1 MGFYKYVAEK
11 WNKPQEALGELWK
24 QRLIKWRSENTVTRI
39 ERPTRIDR
47 ARALGYKAKSG
58 FVMAR
63 VRVDVG
69 GRKKPS
75 WSGGRK
81 PRSMGRWATPKKS
94 HQWIAEER
102 AAKKFVNLEVLNSYW
117 VGRDGKSEWYE
128 IVLVDYSHPAVRSDR
143 DVSWVVDGA
152 NRGRVFRGLTS
163 AGRKSRGMRSVGK
176 GAEKVRP
183 SQNRHY
189 G

>member
-11 WNKPQEALGELWK
+11 WTKPQENLGDLWK
-24 QRLIKWRSENTVTRI
+24 QRLMKWRDEEAVVRI

-58 FVMAR
+58 FIVARAR
-63 VRVDVG
+63 VSVG
-69 GRKKPS
+69 GRQRPE
-75 WSGGRK
+75 WAGGRK
-81 PRSMGRWATPKKS
+81 PRRAGRFFTPKKS

-102 AAKKFVNLEVLNSYW
+102 AAKRFVNMEVLNSYW
-117 VGRDGKSEWYE
+117 VAQDGKHAWYE
-128 IVLVDYSHPAVRSDR
+128 VVLVDPAHPAIRKDR
-143 DVSWVVDGA
+143 DVSWVSHVS
-152 NRGRVFRGLTS
+152 GRVFRGLTS
-163 AGRKSRGMRSVGK
+163 AGKRSRGLRSSGK
-176 GAEKVRP
+176 GAESVRP

>member
-11 WNKPQEALGELWK
+11 WTKPAENFGDLWQ
-24 QRLIKWRSENTVTRI
+24 QRLVQWRAENSVVRV

-58 FVMAR
+58 FVVAR
-63 VRVDVG
+63 VRVNMG
-69 GRKKPS
+69 GRKKPD
-75 WSGGRK
+75 WAGGRK
-81 PRSMGRWATPKKS
+81 PRRMGRWGTPKKS

-117 VGRDGKSEWYE
+117 VAEDGKHQWFEV
-128 IVLVDYSHPAVRSDR
+128 VLVDPSHPAVRSDR
-143 DVSWVVDGA
+143 DVSWISRGTHS
-152 NRGRVFRGLTS
+152 GRVYRGLTS
-163 AGRKSRGMRSVGK
+163 AGKRSRGLRSVGK